1 MPIAQGRASTVTDLG
16 DGTVLRMGGHPER
29 EARIMELAA
38 AHGFPVPRVH
48 DVRSDGLVL
57 ERIDGPTMG
66 QFVTRRPWLMPRHLG
81 TLGELHERLH
91 AIGYQGGSLLHFDLH
106 PDNVILAG
114 RGPVVIDWTNA
125 HGGNADADVAMTW
138 IILATS
144 SGLPGRLAAH
154 LFRTRVGRETI
165 RHGLV
170 DARGFRLAD
179 PNVTDAEKERVRRL
193 QP

>member
-29 EARIMELAA
+29 EARIMELGR
-38 AHGFPVPRVH
+38 AHGFPVPCVH
-48 DVRSDGLVL
+48 DVRPDGLVL

-66 QFVTRRPWLMPRHLG
+66 QFVTRHPWLIRRHVG
-81 TLGELHERLH
+81 TLADLHERLH
-91 AIGYQGGSLLHFDLH
+91 AIGYQGGSLVHFDLH
-106 PDNVILAG
+106 PDNVILSG

-125 HGGNADADVAMTW
+125 HGGYADADVAMTW

-144 SGLPGRLAAH
+144 SGLPGRLAARM
-154 LFRTRVGRETI
+154 FRARVGRETI
-165 RHGLV
+165 RRGLS

-179 PNVTDAEKERVRRL
+179 PNVTDAEKGRVRRAE
-193 QP
+193 P